1 MSLSTKPYTG
11 TECCNLQDDP
21 FFRKYKKLNEALVGI
36 VEDYGLVTFTVLD
49 VQVMLRSI
57 LTNSRRSQKR
67 YSDVLFLS
75 TRDITGTFLVAKWK

>member
-11 TECCNLQDDP
+11 TECYNLQDDP

-49 VQVMLRSI
+49 VQVMLRFI
-57 LTNSRRSQKR
+57 LTNSWRSQKR

-75 TRDITGTFLVAKWK
+75 ARDITGTFLVAKWK